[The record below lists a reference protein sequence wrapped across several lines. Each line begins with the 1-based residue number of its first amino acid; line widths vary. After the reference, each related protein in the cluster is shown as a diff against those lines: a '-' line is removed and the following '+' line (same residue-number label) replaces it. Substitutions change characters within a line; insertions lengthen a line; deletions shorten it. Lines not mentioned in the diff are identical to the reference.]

1 MGPRVKSSEWPPL
14 ELGTPETGVQVSTGR
29 SLALAYLSVTSISL
43 QKFSLSSNPTRKEM
57 GYERGHC
64 YSLLLYTWAL
74 QIVTESES
82 PVNSV
87 GKPGVRAQSSSPG
100 TQLPLPLSC
109 FPFPGSDGRCGVQQR
124 EASLRRGTHSGTI
137 ECTGSLLLVGGWD
150 GAHSHSYALD
160 G

>member
-1 MGPRVKSSEWPPL
+1 
-14 ELGTPETGVQVSTGR
+14 
-29 SLALAYLSVTSISL
+29 
-43 QKFSLSSNPTRKEM
+43 M

-100 TQLPLPLSC
+100 TQLPLPPL
-109 FPFPGSDGRCGVQQR
+109 
-124 EASLRRGTHSGTI
+124 
-137 ECTGSLLLVGGWD
+137 GGWL
-150 GAHSHSYALD
+150 GWSPQPFLCPGWVKGLGLMEVTA
-160 G
+160 